1 MAAVVVTMR
10 SMIPGDVPAVR
21 ALEVASFD
29 EPWSERVLHD
39 ELEAPNRAYFVAQDS
54 DGNVVGYAG
63 VMVVAGEAHLMTIA
77 VDPDHRARGIGTR
90 LMLAVARA
98 CLDAGAEHLTLEVR
112 TTNDDAIRLYERFGF
127 QPIGVR
133 RNYYRDGDAIV
144 MWALD
149 IAETDYRARLDRI
162 AEGVR

>member
-1 MAAVVVTMR
+1 MAAVIVTMR
-10 SMIPGDVPAVR
+10 AMTAGDVPAVR
-21 ALEVASFD
+21 ALEVACFD

-39 ELEAPNRAYFVAQDS
+39 ELEAPGRVYVVAENS
-54 DGNVVGYAG
+54 HGAVVGYAG
-63 VMVVAGEAHLMTIA
+63 VMIAVGEAHLMTIA
-77 VDPDHRARGIGTR
+77 VDPAHRSRGIGTR

-98 CLDAGAEHLTLEVR
+98 GLEAGAEHLTLEVR
-112 TTNDDAIRLYERFGF
+112 TTNGDAIRLYERFGF

-149 IAETDYRARLDRI
+149 IAETDYRARLDEI